1 MANRSGAKTLI
12 SALLHL
18 LNTLFRPGCE
28 SITVGAM
35 EDQSRRAYTHLQNLL
50 KIHAKTDSAEKH
62 PMVVRMTQRLSEFKN
77 QSKVEILPGTP
88 TAVNGPHAPKVHA
101 DEIELMDP
109 VTYAESR
116 NISQTAQIIDP
127 NEPTGK
133 RIIQAQDWI
142 TSTRKSG
149 GGMMQ
154 RLIDEINEA
163 NRNGFE
169 PPYHLRSWC
178 IFESAQPVPNC
189 QVANPDLPDDQK
201 CNCDRIVKGRW
212 EDNET
217 PRRFSQICKGR
228 LAHSDGYLTL
238 KDVHKSFMRNDRMT
252 WEAQQECSKPDT
264 GGMVLKGWTRESRGI
279 KYWKP
284 DPELGH
290 IYMSVDFG
298 STDPNAVCWY
308 QVLNQDVLWWGYNED
323 NRNKPETLLQAG
335 SIIAFDEI
343 YKAEIANTTLA
354 VLIKDKEENWTEQFP
369 SFRVVKRFADPAAKG
384 GRIEL
389 AKLGLSTA
397 FYCTREVE
405 EHIKTCNSLLD
416 DNKMY
421 VDVLK
426 CPMWCDEAD
435 SWHYKKKKPGEI
447 DDPTK
452 PVEDFDHQMAGFRYF
467 AENLKWM
474 TRSGKSSKTP
484 KAGTKVYRSRGRATV
499 KASESRYHPVSRP

>member
-1 MANRSGAKTLI
+1 MFK
-12 SALLHL
+12 
-18 LNTLFRPGCE
+18 PGCE

-50 KIHAKTDSAEKH
+50 KVHANADSAEKH
-62 PMVVRMTQRLSEFKN
+62 PLVSRMTQRLSEFLN
-77 QSKVEILPGTP
+77 GSKVEILVGTP

-109 VTYAESR
+109 VTYSESR
-116 NISQTAQIIDP
+116 NISQTAQIVDS
-127 NEPTGK
+127 NAEGGK
-133 RIIQAQDWI
+133 RIIPAQDWI

-149 GGMMQ
+149 GGPMQ

-178 IFESAQPVPNC
+178 IFESAQKVPNC
-189 QVANPDLPDDQK
+189 QVANPDLPEEEK
-201 CNCDRIVKGRW
+201 CNCHKIVKGKW
-212 EDNET
+212 EDESYRKFT
-217 PRRFSQICKGR
+217 DICKGR
-228 LAHSDGYLTL
+228 LAKSGGYLTL
-238 KDVHKSFMRNDRMT
+238 KDVHKSFIRNDRAT

-264 GGMVLKGWTRESRGI
+264 GGMVLKGWTREHRGV

-284 DPELGH
+284 DPDFGP
-290 IYMSVDFG
+290 IFMSVDFG

-308 QVLNQDVLWWGYNED
+308 QMLNQDVIWWGYMED
-323 NRNKPETLLQAG
+323 NRLKPTTLIKAG
-335 SIIAFDEI
+335 SLVAFDEI
-343 YKAEIANTTLA
+343 YKAEISNTTLIGL
-354 VLIKDKEENWTEQFP
+354 VKDREEKWKEEFP
-369 SFRVVKRFADPAAKG
+369 TFKISKRFADPAAKG
-384 GRIEL
+384 GRIEF
-389 AKLGLSTA
+389 AKFGLPTA

-416 DNKMY
+416 DNKLF

-452 PVEDFDHQMAGFRYF
+452 PVEDFDHQMASFRYL

-474 TRSGKSSKTP
+474 LRRGNTTSKP
-484 KAGTKVYRSRGRATV
+484 SAGQKVYRSQGQTRSG
-499 KASESRYHPVSRP
+499 ESRYVPIPK